1 MTGNEL
7 KPRIGIFGRR
17 NQGKSTLI
25 NFITGQE
32 IAIVSDEAGTTTDP
46 VRKTMEIKGVGPVV
60 WVDTAGID
68 DHGDLGAMRVKK
80 TMQALAQV
88 NLALI
93 IFSENNFSSFEENL
107 VKECSAKNI
116 SYLLVYSKTDINK
129 PDDSLV
135 ASIEERYGRK
145 VYRINTADAQCR
157 DIMLEAI
164 RQNLPQT
171 AYAKQSLLGDVLQPG
186 SVVVLVTPIDSAAP
200 EGRLILPQVQLIRD
214 VLDNDSVAVV
224 CKETELAAQ
233 LARMEHVDL
242 VVTDSQAFKYVSQV
256 VPQEIPLTSFSIVLA
271 RHKGPFESY
280 LAGTPT
286 IASITGGDRI
296 AMLESCTHR
305 ATCEDIGRVKLPNLI
320 RKFTGS
326 EPQFDFV
333 SGFNELPRPLA
344 EYKMVIQCGGCVVT
358 GQQLES
364 RLRPAIEAGIP
375 VSNYGMA
382 IAYMTGI
389 FDRAVKVFKAKNF
402 C

>member
-1 MTGNEL
+1 MGTTGNEL
-7 KPRIGIFGRR
+7 KPRIGLFGRR

-32 IAIVSDEAGTTTDP
+32 IAIVSAEAGTTTDP
-46 VRKTMEIKGVGPVV
+46 VRKTMEISGVGPVV

-68 DHGDLGAMRVKK
+68 DEGDLGALRVSK

-93 IFSENNFSSFEENL
+93 IFSENRFTPFEENL
-107 VKECSAKNI
+107 VKECRGKKINF
-116 SYLLVYSKTDINK
+116 LLIYSKTDLHT
-129 PDDSLV
+129 PDDEMITRL
-135 ASIEERYGRK
+135 EKKYGQK
-145 VYRINTADAQCR
+145 VYRVSTAEAKHR
-157 DIMLEAI
+157 DELLQAI
-164 RQNLPQT
+164 RDNLPQT
-171 AYAKQSLLGDVLQPG
+171 AYAHKSLLGDVLKPG
-186 SVVVLVTPIDSAAP
+186 SQVVLVTPIDSAAP
-200 EGRLILPQVQLIRD
+200 EGRMILPQVQVIRD

-224 CKETELAAQ
+224 CKETELAMQ
-233 LARMEHVDL
+233 LGRMKEVDL
-242 VVTDSQAFKYVSQV
+242 VVTDSQAFRYVSQV
-256 VPQEIPLTSFSIVLA
+256 VPREIPLTSFSIVLA
-271 RHKGPFESY
+271 RHKGPFEAY
-280 LAGTPT
+280 LQGTPALSA
-286 IASITGGDRI
+286 IADGDRI

-320 RKFTGS
+320 RKYTGS

-364 RLRPAIEAGIP
+364 RLLPAMQAGIP

-389 FDRAVKVFKAKNF
+389 FDRAVEIFR
-402 C
+402 

>member
-1 MTGNEL
+1 MGTTGNEL
-7 KPRIGIFGRR
+7 KPRIGLFGRR

-32 IAIVSDEAGTTTDP
+32 IAIVSAEAGTTTDP
-46 VRKTMEIKGVGPVV
+46 VRKTMEISGVGPVV

-68 DHGDLGAMRVKK
+68 DQGDLGTMRVKK

-171 AYAKQSLLGDVLQPG
+171 AYVKQSLLGDVLQPG

-200 EGRLILPQVQLIRD
+200 EGRLILPQVQVIRD
-214 VLDNDSVAVV
+214 VLDNDSTAIV
-224 CKETELAAQ
+224 CKETQ
-233 LARMEHVDL
+233 LESQLKSLKHVDL

-320 RKFTGS
+320 RKFTDS

-344 EYKMVIQCGGCVVT
+344 EYKIVIQCGGCVVT

-389 FDRAVKVFKAKNF
+389 FDRAVKIFRS
-402 C
+402 

>member
-68 DHGDLGAMRVKK
+68 DQGDLGALRIGK

-93 IFSENNFSSFEENL
+93 VFSENNFSTFEENL
-107 VKECSAKNI
+107 VRECSAKNI
-116 SYLLVYSKTDINK
+116 CYLLVYSKTDINK

-171 AYAKQSLLGDVLQPG
+171 AYVKQSLLGDVLQPG

-214 VLDNDSVAVV
+214 VLDNDSTAIV
-224 CKETELAAQ
+224 CKETQ
-233 LARMEHVDL
+233 LESQLKSLKHVDL

-271 RHKGPFESY
+271 RHKGPFDIY

-286 IASITGGDRI
+286 IASITGTDRI

-382 IAYMTGI
+382 IAFMTGI
-389 FDRAVKVFKAKNF
+389 FDRAVEVFRS
-402 C
+402 

>member
-1 MTGNEL
+1 MGTTGNEL
-7 KPRIGIFGRR
+7 KPRIGLFGRR

-32 IAIVSDEAGTTTDP
+32 IAIVSAEAGTTTDP
-46 VRKTMEIKGVGPVV
+46 VRKTMEISGVGPVV

-68 DHGDLGAMRVKK
+68 DQGDLGTMRVKK

-171 AYAKQSLLGDVLQPG
+171 AYVKQSLLGDVLQPG

-200 EGRLILPQVQLIRD
+200 EGRLILPQVQVIRD
-214 VLDNDSVAVV
+214 VLDNDSTAIV
-224 CKETELAAQ
+224 CKETQ
-233 LARMEHVDL
+233 LESQLKSLKHVDL

-344 EYKMVIQCGGCVVT
+344 EYKIVIQFGGCVVT

-389 FDRAVKVFKAKNF
+389 FDRAVKVFRS
-402 C
+402 

>member
-1 MTGNEL
+1 MGTTGNEL
-7 KPRIGIFGRR
+7 KPRIGLFGRR

-32 IAIVSDEAGTTTDP
+32 IAIVSAEAGTTTDP
-46 VRKTMEIKGVGPVV
+46 VRKTMEISGVGPVV

-68 DHGDLGAMRVKK
+68 DEGDLGALRVSK

-93 IFSENNFSSFEENL
+93 IFSENRFTPFEENL
-107 VKECSAKNI
+107 VKECRGKKINF
-116 SYLLVYSKTDINK
+116 LLIYSKTDLHT
-129 PDDSLV
+129 PDDEMITRL
-135 ASIEERYGRK
+135 EKKYGQK
-145 VYRINTADAQCR
+145 VYRVSTAEAKHR
-157 DIMLEAI
+157 DELLQAI
-164 RQNLPQT
+164 RDNLPQT
-171 AYAKQSLLGDVLQPG
+171 AYAHKSLLGDVLKPG
-186 SVVVLVTPIDSAAP
+186 SQVVLVTPIDSAAP
-200 EGRLILPQVQLIRD
+200 EGRMILPQVQVIRD

-224 CKETELAAQ
+224 CKETELAMQ
-233 LARMEHVDL
+233 LGRMKEVDL
-242 VVTDSQAFKYVSQV
+242 VVTDSQAFRYVSQV
-256 VPQEIPLTSFSIVLA
+256 VPREIPLTSFSIVLA
-271 RHKGPFESY
+271 RHKGPFKAY
-280 LAGTPT
+280 LQGTPALSA
-286 IASITGGDRI
+286 IADGDRI

-320 RKFTGS
+320 RKYTGS

-364 RLRPAIEAGIP
+364 RLLPAMQAGIP

-389 FDRAVKVFKAKNF
+389 FDRAVEIFR
-402 C
+402 

>member
-1 MTGNEL
+1 MGTTGNEL
-7 KPRIGIFGRR
+7 KPRIGLFGRR

-32 IAIVSDEAGTTTDP
+32 IAIVSAEAGTTTDP

-68 DHGDLGAMRVKK
+68 DEGDLGALRVNK

-93 IFSENNFSSFEENL
+93 IFSENRFTPFEENL
-107 VKECSAKNI
+107 VKECRDKKINF
-116 SYLLVYSKTDINK
+116 LLIYSKTDVHA
-129 PDDSLV
+129 PDDEMITRL
-135 ASIEERYGRK
+135 EKKYGQK
-145 VYRINTADAQCR
+145 VYRVSTAEAKHR
-157 DIMLEAI
+157 DELLQAI
-164 RQNLPQT
+164 RDNLPQS
-171 AYAKQSLLGDVLQPG
+171 AYAHKSLLGDVLQPD

-271 RHKGPFESY
+271 RQKGPFESY

-333 SGFNELPRPLA
+333 SGFNELPRPLQ

-382 IAYMTGI
+382 IAFMTGI
-389 FDRAVKVFKAKNF
+389 FDRAVKVFRN
-402 C
+402 

>member
-1 MTGNEL
+1 M
-7 KPRIGIFGRR
+7 
-17 NQGKSTLI
+17 S
-25 NFITGQE
+25 
-32 IAIVSDEAGTTTDP
+32 AEAGTTTDP
-46 VRKTMEIKGVGPVV
+46 VRKTMEISGVGPVV

-68 DHGDLGAMRVKK
+68 DQGDLGTMRVKK

-200 EGRLILPQVQLIRD
+200 EGRLILPQVQVIRD
-214 VLDNDSVAVV
+214 VLDNDSTAIV
-224 CKETELAAQ
+224 CKETQ
-233 LARMEHVDL
+233 LESQLKSLKHVDL

-389 FDRAVKVFKAKNF
+389 FDRAVKVFRS
-402 C
+402 